1 MHQVIDMTV
10 YLCRPDEEWAI
21 TMPTNDTIIYTIID
35 KVRSFLKCTG
45 YSSIKY
51 IFSK

>member
-21 TMPTNDTIIYTIID
+21 NMPTNDTIIYTIIE
-35 KVRSFLKCTG
+35 KVRSLLRCTG